1 MTHPRRN
8 DWFDFMLLVLLI
20 IMSSNDCVVN
30 WNSEMSLAEMPS
42 RDHVLFLDK
51 YHFVSNDP
59 VNSDPMT

>member
-1 MTHPRRN
+1 
-8 DWFDFMLLVLLI
+8 
-20 IMSSNDCVVN
+20 
-30 WNSEMSLAEMPS
+30 MSLAEMPS